1 MSYVKENVM
10 ARPNILVVARFL
22 GLAIVA
28 TGLPFFIHIQWI
40 SGPIVNA
47 LLIVALFV
55 VGIRTAFLLCL
66 IPSLMALAGGLLPPV
81 LAPVVPFIMISN
93 VLFVFTIDYFYQKA
107 KNADK
112 GYWLGV
118 CFGAGLKYL
127 FLFLNVKLMAS
138 LVLRKDL
145 AVAVTTMMSWPQ
157 LATALAGGV
166 LAFVFLKWL
175 KRI

>member
-1 MSYVKENVM
+1 
-10 ARPNILVVARFL
+10 
-22 GLAIVA
+22 
-28 TGLPFFIHIQWI
+28 
-40 SGPIVNA
+40 
-47 LLIVALFV
+47 
-55 VGIRTAFLLCL
+55 
-66 IPSLMALAGGLLPPV
+66 MALAGGLLPPV